1 MKAALSVSL
10 ACLGIASAPLL
21 TQAADHTLHS
31 FKKTQLSEHFWSEG
45 ATFGDLNKDGH
56 NDIISGPYWWVGPD
70 FKQKQEYYP
79 ATLKFK
85 KKNADG
91 TETEIPGFEGALGSK
106 NTYSD
111 NFFAY
116 TYDFNK
122 DGWTDILIYGFPGK
136 DASWFENPGKAGFSQ
151 HWKRHVVF
159 DVVNNESPTW
169 EDIDGDGIPEI
180 ICNSTVTQDGQAAN
194 YFGYVKIAA
203 NPTEKWKF
211 YPITPKGNW
220 QKFTHGLGV
229 GDVNGDGRKD
239 ILEKDG
245 WWEQPASLAGDPVWK
260 QHKTMFNVGGSQMF
274 AYDVNGD
281 GRNDVIT
288 ALAAHGFGLVWYEQ
302 LAAKNEAGSPTF
314 KQHVIINKEPQENRY
329 GVKFSQLH
337 AVDFV
342 DMDGDGLKDII
353 TGKRFWAHGA
363 TGDAEANAAAVSY
376 WFKLVRKADK
386 SVDWVPYLIDDN
398 SGVGTQLVVGDVNK
412 DKLPDLVVGNKKG
425 TFVLLHEAKK
435 VSKEEWEKAQPKVLY
450 EVKDGGLTPDKVTP
464 RTGVT
469 PTAPQAKVV
478 LNPDIAPNGV
488 LPLGKNGKALNLD
501 FEKGD
506 LSDWTAKGNAFNKQP
521 MQGDVVN
528 ARRSDF
534 KSNHAGK
541 YWVGTYEVTKDPGTG
556 TLTSAPFKVTHPWAA
571 FLIAAAPYE
580 STRVDLVDV
589 ATGKPIYTT
598 SGFEAAKFQKSNNAT
613 ETMTPVLVELQ
624 PHQGKEIFVRV
635 TDEHQGHWGHI
646 NFDDFKFY
654 ASKPDFGT
662 ANTAARKGVGAQAA
676 VAAAAPAPPP
686 APLDDVKFSGL
697 SPEAAAKEMTL
708 PKGFKAHLFAGE
720 PDVKQPVAFCTDDRG
735 RLWVVENYDYPKRKP
750 DGQGTDRILVFEDT
764 DGDHKFDKRTV
775 FIENLHFVTGIEYG
789 FGGIYVGAAPHLLH
803 IPVQEGDAPKPA
815 GKPVILL
822 EGWGYQDTHETLNSF
837 VWGPDGWLYGCH
849 GVFTHSHVKKPSDP
863 ESARQFINAG
873 IWRYHPTK
881 HKFEL
886 FAEGTSNPWGLDF
899 NQYGHAFIEA
909 CVIPHF
915 WHIIQG
921 GRYQRQAGA
930 HNPASIAEMS
940 RIAPDYFKQ
949 DFSKGAMRP
958 QHPYIFDDIKT
969 HGDHV
974 HYVGDRPHGG
984 NNRSDSAGGGHAHS
998 GLMCYLGGSWPA
1010 EYHGKVFMNNIHG
1023 QRINVDNPV
1032 RTGSGYV
1039 GKHSPDFANFNDRWS
1054 QIINLKYDQDGSVY
1068 MIDWYDKQQCHRG
1081 EPEVHD
1087 RSNGRIF
1094 KIVYNDQKVTKVDLQ
1109 ANRVARDGLA
1119 IRGNEWQAR
1128 HSLRMIWES
1137 YDREEKL
1144 IRKSGRTAT
1153 DETVAHVQG
1162 LTFGGLRE
1170 GYQKIVLD
1178 DAQPATIQ
1186 LRALWGLHALRGLN
1200 NEFALKALTHKSE
1213 YIRAWS
1219 IQLLCED
1226 GTPSGGIHKEF
1237 VRMAREDSSAMVR
1250 LYLAS
1255 ALQRMPSIDRP
1266 EILEGLLAH
1275 AEDINDHNLPL
1286 MYWYAAEPV
1295 VAEHPQYAVKLL
1307 SSSKIPQ
1314 VREYIARRMT
1324 MDHKAVAAK

>member
-1 MKAALSVSL
+1 
-10 ACLGIASAPLL
+10 
-21 TQAADHTLHS
+21 
-31 FKKTQLSEHFWSEG
+31 
-45 ATFGDLNKDGH
+45 
-56 NDIISGPYWWVGPD
+56 
-70 FKQKQEYYP
+70 
-79 ATLKFK
+79 
-85 KKNADG
+85 
-91 TETEIPGFEGALGSK
+91 
-106 NTYSD
+106 
-111 NFFAY
+111 
-116 TYDFNK
+116 
-122 DGWTDILIYGFPGK
+122 
-136 DASWFENPGKAGFSQ
+136 
-151 HWKRHVVF
+151 
-159 DVVNNESPTW
+159 
-169 EDIDGDGIPEI
+169 
-180 ICNSTVTQDGQAAN
+180 
-194 YFGYVKIAA
+194 
-203 NPTEKWKF
+203 
-211 YPITPKGNW
+211 
-220 QKFTHGLGV
+220 
-229 GDVNGDGRKD
+229 
-239 ILEKDG
+239 
-245 WWEQPASLAGDPVWK
+245 
-260 QHKTMFNVGGSQMF
+260 
-274 AYDVNGD
+274 
-281 GRNDVIT
+281 
-288 ALAAHGFGLVWYEQ
+288 
-302 LAAKNEAGSPTF
+302 
-314 KQHVIINKEPQENRY
+314 
-329 GVKFSQLH
+329 
-337 AVDFV
+337 
-342 DMDGDGLKDII
+342 LKDIV

-376 WFKLVRKADK
+376 WFKLSRQADK
-386 SVDWVPYLIDDN
+386 SVDWIPYLIDDN
-398 SGVGTQLVVGDVNK
+398 SGVGTQVVVGDVNK
-412 DKLPDLVVGNKKG
+412 DKLPDVIIGNKKG
-425 TFVLLHEAKK
+425 TFVLMHEAKK
-435 VSKEEWEKAQPKVLY
+435 VSKAEWDKAQPKVLHD
-450 EVKDGGLTPDKVTP
+450 VKDQPLTPDKVVP
-464 RTGVT
+464 RSGVT
-469 PTAPQAKVV
+469 APAKPQAQVTP
-478 LNPDIAPNGV
+478 NPNPAPNGI
-488 LPLGKNGKALNLD
+488 LPVGKDGKALNLD

-521 MQGDVVN
+521 MLGDVVN
-528 ARRSDF
+528 ARRNDY
-534 KSNHAGK
+534 KSNHAGRF
-541 YWVGTYEVTKDPGTG
+541 WVGTYEVTRDPGTG
-556 TLTSAPFKVTHPWAA
+556 TLTSAAFKVTHPWAA

-613 ETMTPVLVELQ
+613 ETMSPVLVDLQ

-662 ANTAARKGVGAQAA
+662 ASTAARKGVGAQAA
-676 VAAAAPAPPP
+676 IAAAAPAPPP

-775 FIENLHFVTGIEYG
+775 FIENLNFVTGIEYG

-899 NQYGHAFIEA
+899 NENGHAFIEA

-930 HNPASIAEMS
+930 HNPATVAEMS

-949 DFSKGAMRP
+949 DFSRGALRP

-1023 QRINVDNPV
+1023 QRINVDNPT

-1094 KIVYNDQKVTKVDLQ
+1094 KVVYNDQKVTRVDLAKATDFQ
-1109 ANRVARDGLA
+1109 LLKYLEYTNQWYA
-1119 IRGNEWQAR
+1119 
-1128 HSLRMIWES
+1128 
-1137 YDREEKL
+1137 
-1144 IRKSGRTAT
+1144 RTARRILQERSVSKKFDKNFMYT
-1153 DETVAHVQG
+1153 LKGWAGQADYAG
-1162 LTFGGLRE
+1162 PALRSPTTSQE
-1170 GYQKIVLD
+1170 LSW
-1178 DAQPATIQ
+1178 
-1186 LRALWGLHALRGLN
+1186 LWTLHAIGESKNPIPLLY
-1200 NEFALKALTHKSE
+1200 SQDE
-1213 YIRAWS
+1213 YIRAWTV
-1219 IQLLCED
+1219 QLMCES
-1226 GTPSGGIHKEF
+1226 GAPSSKELQELA
-1237 VRMAREDSSAMVR
+1237 RLAREDSSPMVR

-1255 ALQRMPSIDRP
+1255 ALQRIPSAQRV

-1275 AEDINDHNLPL
+1275 AEDAKDHNLPL
-1286 MYWYAAEPV
+1286 MYWYATKPV
-1295 VAEHPQYAVKLL
+1295 VAEQPALAVGLL
-1307 SSSKIPQ
+1307 SKSKIPQ

>member
-1 MKAALSVSL
+1 MCTKANMSMKAALSTPLVCLSL
-10 ACLGIASAPLL
+10 AAVPLL
-21 TQAADHTLHS
+21 ATAADYTIHT
-31 FKKTQLSEHFWSEG
+31 FKKTQLSEYFWSEG

-56 NDIISGPYWWVGPD
+56 NDIISGPYWWAGPD
-70 FKQKQEYYP
+70 FKQKFEYYP

-85 KKNADG
+85 TKKPDG
-91 TETEIPGFEGALGSK
+91 TEVEYPGFEGGLGTK

-136 DASWFENPGKAGFSQ
+136 DASWFENPGKAGFDK

-169 EDIDGDGIPEI
+169 EDIDGDGQPEI
-180 ICNSTVTQDGQAAN
+180 ICNSTVMQDGQPAN

-203 NPTEKWKF
+203 NPAEKWKF

-245 WWEQPASLAGDPVWK
+245 WWEQPASLADGAPWK
-260 QHKTMFNVGGSQMF
+260 QHKYAFNVGGSQMF
-274 AYDVNGD
+274 AYDLNGD

-302 LAAKNEAGSPTF
+302 LAEKNEAGEPNF
-314 KQHVIINKEPQENRY
+314 KQHVIMNKEPQENRY

-337 AVDFV
+337 AMELI
-342 DMDGDGLKDII
+342 DMDGDGLKDIV

-363 TGDAEANAAAVSY
+363 TGDAEANAPAVSY

-425 TFVLLHEAKK
+425 TFVLLHESKK
-435 VSKEEWEKAQPKVLY
+435 VSKEEWEKVQPKVLY
-450 EVKDGGLTPDKVTP
+450 DVKDGGLTPDKVVP

-469 PTAPQAKVV
+469 PAAQQAQVKA
-478 LNPDIAPNGV
+478 NPDIAPNGV
-488 LPLGKNGKALNLD
+488 LPVGKDGKPLNLD
-501 FEKGD
+501 FEKGN
-506 LSDWTAKGNAFNKQP
+506 LSDWTAKGDAFTKQP
-521 MQGDVVN
+521 VQGDVVN
-528 ARRSDF
+528 ARRNDF
-534 KSNHAGK
+534 KSNHAGR
-541 YWVGTYEVTKDPGTG
+541 YWVGTYEVTRDPGTG
-556 TLTSAPFKVTHPWAA
+556 TLTSASFKVTHPWAA
-571 FLIAAAPYE
+571 FLVAAAPYE
-580 STRVDLVDV
+580 STRVDLIDV
-589 ATGKPIYTT
+589 ATGKSIYTT

-613 ETMTPVLVELQ
+613 EFMTPVLVDLQ
-624 PHQGKEIFVRV
+624 PHQGKEIFIRL

-654 ASKPDFGT
+654 ASKPDFGS
-662 ANTAARKGVGAQAA
+662 ANTAARPGLNAKTA
-676 VAAAAPAPPP
+676 VAAAPATPA

-720 PDVKQPVAFCTDDRG
+720 PDVKQPVAFCLDDRG

-764 DGDHKFDKRTV
+764 NGDHQFDKRTV
-775 FIENLHFVTGIEYG
+775 FIENLNFVTGIEYG
-789 FGGIYVGAAPHLLH
+789 FGGVYVGAAPHLMF
-803 IPVQEGDAPKPA
+803 IPVQEGDEPKPA
-815 GKPVILL
+815 GKPQILL
-822 EGWGYQDTHETLNSF
+822 EGWAYQDTHETLNSF
-837 VWGPDGWLYGCH
+837 TWGPDGWLYGCH
-849 GVFTHSHVKKPSDP
+849 GVFTHSHVKKPGDP
-863 ESARQFINAG
+863 ESTRQFINAG

-899 NQYGHAFIEA
+899 NEYGHAFIEA

-930 HNPASIAEMS
+930 HNPASIAEMK
-940 RIAPDYFKQ
+940 RIVPDYFAQ
-949 DFSKGAMRP
+949 DFSKGALRP

-974 HYVGDRPHGG
+974 HYVGNTPHSG

-1023 QRINVDNPV
+1023 QRVNVDNPT

-1094 KIVYNDQKVTKVDLQ
+1094 KVVYNDQKVNKVDLAK
-1109 ANRVARDGLA
+1109 ANDAQLLDYQLNQNA
-1119 IRGNEWQAR
+1119 YY
-1128 HSLRMIWES
+1128 S
-1137 YDREEKL
+1137 
-1144 IRKSGRTAT
+1144 RTARRILQERAANSSLKLT
-1153 DETVAHVQG
+1153 VEDVLKRMDVSLETPKLLNLLWTLHVIG
-1162 LTFGGLRE
+1162 
-1170 GYQKIVLD
+1170 KAD
-1178 DAQPATIQ
+1178 DSLLQLCLNRLGESRPEFRAWTIQ
-1186 LRALWGLHALRGLN
+1186 LAAENETLSAAALVRY
-1200 NEFALKALTHKSE
+1200 S
-1213 YIRAWS
+1213 
-1219 IQLLCED
+1219 
-1226 GTPSGGIHKEF
+1226 
-1237 VRMAREDSSAMVR
+1237 RMAREDSSPMVR

-1255 ALQRMPSIDRP
+1255 AVQRIPSAQRV

-1275 AEDINDHNLPL
+1275 VEDARDHNLPL
-1286 MYWYAAEPV
+1286 MYWYATEPV
-1295 VAEHPQYAVKLL
+1295 VAEQPALAINLL
-1307 SSSKIPQ
+1307 SKSKIPQ
-1314 VREYIARRMT
+1314 VREYIARRMA
-1324 MDHKAVAAK
+1324 MDNKTVAAAK

>member
-1 MKAALSVSL
+1 MKTAFSASL
-10 ACLGIASAPLL
+10 VCLGFASVLLPASA
-21 TQAADHTLHS
+21 ADYTLHT

-45 ATFGDLNKDGH
+45 ATFGDINKDGQ
-56 NDIISGPYWWVGPD
+56 NDIISGPFWWAGPD
-70 FKQKQEYYP
+70 FKQKFEYYP

-85 KKNADG
+85 TKKPDG
-91 TETEIPGFEGALGSK
+91 TEVEYPGFEGGLGTK

-136 DASWFENPGKAGFSQ
+136 DASWFENPGKDGFGK

-169 EDIDGDGIPEI
+169 EDIDGDGQPEI
-180 ICNSTVTQDGQAAN
+180 VCNSTVMQDGQAAN

-245 WWEQPASLAGDPVWK
+245 WWEQPASLADGAPWK

-281 GRNDVIT
+281 GRNDVVT

-302 LAAKNEAGSPTF
+302 LAEKNEVGEPKF
-314 KQHVIINKEPQENRY
+314 KQHVIMNKEPQENRY

-337 AVDFV
+337 AMELI
-342 DMDGDGLKDII
+342 DMDGDGLKDIV

-363 TGDAEANAAAVSY
+363 TGDAEAGAPAVSY

-386 SVDWVPYLIDDN
+386 SIAWVPHLIDDN
-398 SGVGTQLVVGDVNK
+398 SGVGTQVVVGDVNK

-425 TFVLLHEAKK
+425 TFVLLQESKK
-435 VSKEEWEKAQPKVLY
+435 VSKAEWEKAQPKVLH
-450 EVKDGGLTPDKVTP
+450 EVKDGGLAPDKVVP

-469 PTAPQAKVV
+469 PAPKQAEVKP
-478 LNPDIAPNGV
+478 NPNPAPNGI
-488 LPLGKNGKALNLD
+488 LPVGKDGKALNLD

-506 LSDWTAKGNAFNKQP
+506 LSDWTAKGDAFNKQP

-528 ARRSDF
+528 ARRNDF
-534 KSNHAGK
+534 ISNHAGK
-541 YWVGTYEVTKDPGTG
+541 YWVGTYEVTRDPGTG

-571 FLIAAAPYE
+571 FLVAAAPYE
-580 STRVDLVDV
+580 NTRVDLVDV
-589 ATGKPIYTT
+589 VTGKAIFT
-598 SGFEAAKFQKSNNAT
+598 SAGFDGAAFQKSNNAT
-613 ETMTPVLVELQ
+613 EKMTPVLIDLQ
-624 PHQGKEIFVRV
+624 PHQGKEIFIRL

-662 ANTAARKGVGAQAA
+662 ANTAARKPVGAG
-676 VAAAAPAPPP
+676 APMATATPP
-686 APLDDVKFSGL
+686 APIDDVKFSGL

-720 PDVKQPVAFCTDDRG
+720 PDVKQPVAFCLDDRG

-764 DGDHKFDKRTV
+764 NGDHKFDKRTV
-775 FIENLHFVTGIEYG
+775 FIENLNFVTGIEYG
-789 FGGIYVGAAPHLLH
+789 FGGVYVGAAPHLMF
-803 IPVQEGDAPKPA
+803 IPVQESDEPKPA
-815 GKPVILL
+815 GKPQILL
-822 EGWGYQDTHETLNSF
+822 EGWAYQDTHETLNSF
-837 VWGPDGWLYGCH
+837 TWGPDGWLYGCH
-849 GVFTHSHVKKPSDP
+849 GVFTHSHVKKPGDP
-863 ESARQFINAG
+863 ESTRQFINAG

-899 NQYGHAFIEA
+899 NEYGHAFIEA

-930 HNPASIAEMS
+930 HNPASVAEMK
-940 RIAPDYFKQ
+940 RIVPDYFAQ
-949 DFSKGAMRP
+949 DFSKGALRP

-974 HYVGDRPHGG
+974 HYVGNTPHSG

-1023 QRINVDNPV
+1023 QRINVDNPT

-1087 RSNGRIF
+1087 RSNGRVF
-1094 KIVYNDQKVTKVDLQ
+1094 KVVYNDQKVNRVDL
-1109 ANRVARDGLA
+1109 AKASDIELA
-1119 IRGNEWQAR
+1119 KYQTHPNEWYA
-1128 HSLRMIWES
+1128 
-1137 YDREEKL
+1137 
-1144 IRKSGRTAT
+1144 RTAKRLLQERSAKKALAK
-1153 DETVAHVQG
+1153 DAVAELRKTV
-1162 LTFGGLRE
+1162 LE
-1170 GYQKIVLD
+1170 GKESHHK
-1178 DAQPATIQ
+1178 
-1186 LRALWGLHALRGLN
+1186 LRALWTLHATGNLDSSLS
-1200 NEFALKALTHKSE
+1200 ETLLTKGDD
-1213 YIRAWS
+1213 YARAWT
-1219 IQLLCED
+1219 IQLLGENELVSD
-1226 GTPSGGIHKEF
+1226 KF
-1237 VRMAREDSSAMVR
+1237 LKLFKDMAQKDSSAMVR

-1255 ALQRMPSIDRP
+1255 AIQRIPAIQRA
-1266 EILEGLLAH
+1266 EILEGLLSH
-1275 AEDINDHNLPL
+1275 AEDAKDHNLPL
-1286 MYWYAAEPV
+1286 MYWYATEPV
-1295 VAEHPQYAVKLL
+1295 VAEQPALAINLISK
-1307 SSSKIPQ
+1307 SKIPV
-1314 VREYIARRMT
+1314 VREYIARRLT
-1324 MDHKAVAAK
+1324 MDNKTVAAAK

>member
-1 MKAALSVSL
+1 MKAALSIPLV
-10 ACLGIASAPLL
+10 CLGITAAPLL
-21 TQAADHTLHS
+21 THAADYTLHS

-56 NDIISGPYWWVGPD
+56 NDIVSGPYWWAGPD
-70 FKQKQEYYP
+70 FKQKSEYYP
-79 ATLKFK
+79 ATLTFK

-91 TETEIPGFEGALGSK
+91 TETAIPGFEGALGSK

-136 DASWFENPGKAGFSQ
+136 DASWFENPGKAGFDK

-180 ICNSTVTQDGQAAN
+180 ICNSTVVQDGQPAN
-194 YFGYVKIAA
+194 FFGYVKIAA

-363 TGDAEANAAAVSY
+363 TGDAEANAPAVSY
-376 WFKLVRKADK
+376 WFKLTRKADK

-425 TFVLLHEAKK
+425 TFVLLHEVKK

-450 EVKDGGLTPDKVTP
+450 EVSDKPLTPDKVVP
-464 RTGVT
+464 RSGVT
-469 PTAPQAKVV
+469 APAKPQAQVTP
-478 LNPDIAPNGV
+478 NPNPAPNGI
-488 LPLGKNGKALNLD
+488 LPVGKDGKPLNTD
-501 FEKGD
+501 FEKGN

-521 MQGDVVN
+521 MMGDVVK
-528 ARRSDF
+528 ARRDDF

-541 YWVGTYEVTKDPGTG
+541 YWVGTYEVTKDPGQG
-556 TLTSAPFKVTHPWAA
+556 TLTSASFKVTHPWAV
-571 FLIAAAPYE
+571 FLVAGGPYPN
-580 STRVDLVDV
+580 TRVDLVNV
-589 ATGKPIYTT
+589 ADSKVLFTT
-598 SGFEAAKFQKSNNAT
+598 TGFEGARFKTSNNAT
-613 ETMTPVLVELQ
+613 ETMSPVLVDLQ
-624 PHQGKEIFVRV
+624 AHQGKEIFIRV
-635 TDEHQGHWGHI
+635 VDEHQGHWGHI

-654 ASKPDFGT
+654 ASKPDFGSL
-662 ANTAARKGVGAQAA
+662 NTAARKPLTPGT
-676 VAAAAPAPPP
+676 VATKAAPAPPP
-686 APLDDVKFSGL
+686 TPLDDVKFSGL
-697 SPEAAAKEMTL
+697 SPEAAAKEITL

-775 FIENLHFVTGIEYG
+775 FIENLNFVTGIEYG
-789 FGGIYVGAAPHLLH
+789 FGGIYVGAAPHLMH

-881 HKFEL
+881 HKFEI

-899 NQYGHAFIEA
+899 NEYGHAFIEA

-1023 QRINVDNPV
+1023 QRINVDDPV

-1094 KIVYNDQKVTKVDLQ
+1094 KVVYNDQKVTKVDLAKASDSDLVKYQ
-1109 ANRVARDGLA
+1109 THA
-1119 IRGNEWQAR
+1119 NEWYA
-1128 HSLRMIWES
+1128 
-1137 YDREEKL
+1137 
-1144 IRKSGRTAT
+1144 RTARRILQ
-1153 DETVAHVQG
+1153 ERSAKGALGKGAVAELG
-1162 LTFGGLRE
+1162 
-1170 GYQKIVLD
+1170 KILNENKD
-1178 DAQPATIQ
+1178 SSIK
-1186 LRALWGLHALRGLN
+1186 LRALWALHITGNLDMNTAETVLAKGDDYG
-1200 NEFALKALTHKSE
+1200 KS
-1213 YIRAWS
+1213 WT
-1219 IQLLCED
+1219 IQLLSEN
-1226 GTPSGGIHKEF
+1226 GQPSEKTIKAF
-1237 VRMAREDSSAMVR
+1237 KQLAVNDASSMVR

-1255 ALQRMPSIDRP
+1255 ALQRIPSAQRV
-1266 EILEGLLAH
+1266 EVLEGLLSH
-1275 AEDINDHNLPL
+1275 AEDAKDHNLPL
-1286 MYWYAAEPV
+1286 MYWYATEPV
-1295 VAEHPQYAVKLL
+1295 VAEQPALAVSLL
-1307 SSSKIPQ
+1307 SKSKIPQ